1 MTNYHH
7 KSIKKFCLS
16 GQIHDESAIARL
28 KIEYIRLVISD
39 MKLDGYVPRI
49 DIDPDFT
56 ISYNEE
62 KEIFDFILSVHGIY
76 VGRKQSEWIQGVD
89 GTNPIYIPQ
98 NKLKEFSQGL
108 ESQSNQN

>member
-1 MTNYHH
+1 MSTFHH
-7 KSIKKFCLS
+7 KPIKRFSLD
-16 GQIHDESAIARL
+16 GQIYDDSAIARL
-28 KIEYIRLVISD
+28 KIEYTLLVTSE
-39 MKLDGYVPRI
+39 MKIDGYVPRI

-62 KEIFDFILSVHGIY
+62 KEIFDFTLSIYGIY

-98 NKLKEFSQGL
+98 NKSKEFSQGL
-108 ESQSNQN
+108 EFRSNQN